1 MANFLARHT
10 GRFSIVAIVFML
22 AGAIALPATSQ
33 ASPVEQGAGQGQAPA
48 SITIPANGSV
58 TIQVR
63 GFCLDFGEPFP
74 TVPTNASGPADAK
87 IRQALNYAVSKGYTE
102 GNPEQ
107 VQQAIWFLRDN
118 QWRSE
123 DRTIAQEIVNNATDA
138 NNPNDGGSG
147 TSLAAAISGG
157 QASVTSTFT
166 PQTQDAFYG
175 DGNAEIR
182 NLTGSELTVFM
193 PIGVVFTAGAGGNF
207 QDLVGY
213 QLATGQTEVQGTP
226 QVTAQATITLQ
237 PTAQPTITAIT
248 TPIVETPA
256 PAPTETFAP
265 ASTATTAPAGQIA
278 TAAPAATETPSV
290 PAPDTNPSTGVADHT
305 SFTLAMFAMLLAVSS
320 IVVGMALRRSENS

>member
-1 MANFLARHT
+1 MANLLARQT
-10 GRFSIVAIVFML
+10 GRFNIATIVFML
-22 AGAIALPATSQ
+22 AGAFAMPTTGRANQL
-33 ASPVEQGAGQGQAPA
+33 EQGIGPGQAPA

-87 IRQALNYAVSKGYTE
+87 VRQALNYAISKGYTE

-107 VQQAIWFLRDN
+107 VQQAIWYLRDN
-118 QWRSE
+118 QWHSE

-138 NNPNDGGSG
+138 NTPNDGGSG
-147 TSLAAAISGG
+147 TSLAAAIAGG
-157 QASVTSTFT
+157 QASVTASFT

-182 NLTGSELTVFM
+182 NLTGTELRVFM

-207 QDLVGY
+207 QDLIGY
-213 QLATGQTEVQGTP
+213 QLAAGQTEVQGTP
-226 QVTAQATITLQ
+226 QVTVQATITQQ
-237 PTAQPTITAIT
+237 PTAQPSITANT
-248 TPIVETPA
+248 TPAAETPTTGQVST
-256 PAPTETFAP
+256 PVIAPTETFAP
-265 ASTATTAPAGQIA
+265 APTATT
-278 TAAPAATETPSV
+278 TPSV
-290 PAPDTNPSTGVADHT
+290 PAPDTNPSTGVADPT
-305 SFTLAMFAMLLAVSS
+305 TFTLAMFAILLAVSS